1 MQWRWLNKLDEKC
14 KNKFKN
20 TFKFSNNDFDEFI
33 LLLRNGVYPIEYMD
47 GQEKFNQTTL
57 PEKKEFCSNLN
68 MEKIADSH
76 YMDGRRFCK
85 DFDIKCLG
93 ECHALY
99 LKIDALL
106 LADVFENL
114 KKCI

>member
-1 MQWRWLNKLDEKC
+1 MQWRWLNKLDEKF

-33 LLLRNGVYPIEYMD
+33 LLLRNGVYPVEYMD

-85 DFDIKCLG
+85 DFDIKFLG